1 MIGKAIDSSNDILL
15 QNGKIAMTKD
25 GAEVMQS
32 VLCRLRTFKGEWF
45 LDTSAGMP
53 WYQEVFTRPAN
64 LPSIEA
70 RIKAEILNT
79 DGVEKLT
86 KFSTSLDRT
95 LRRLT
100 VSFEAV
106 TSYGEIV
113 KNDVYLTI

>member
-1 MIGKAIDSSNDILL
+1 MIGKAIGADNDILL

-32 VLCRLRTFKGEWF
+32 VLCRLRSFKGEWF
-45 LDTSAGMP
+45 LDTTAGMP

-79 DGVEKLT
+79 DGVDQLT
-86 KFSTSLDRT
+86 RFAVVLDRT
-95 LRRLT
+95 SRRLT
-100 VSFEAV
+100 VTFEAV
-106 TSYGEIV
+106 TSYGEII
-113 KNDVYLTI
+113 NSDVYLTI